1 MILRVVRNQRGVVL
15 PMIGVAWVALLS
27 ATAIGAGIGRLTLAS
42 TEVQNAADVA
52 ALAGAAAV
60 LKLGDPEGD
69 ALSALSANEIALGA
83 AAPHL
88 QELVVGSYDFAQ
100 KQFIAN
106 GDPSNSVMARV
117 MANVDNVFG
126 GLIQRPNQN
135 VEKIAYATL
144 TGLRGG
150 RPTLPV
156 VIGDC
161 NFQQDCYAD
170 HCMPRLTQVPN
181 TTDTAG
187 WTAFFQSSSSSAV
200 TNLIPSPCGG
210 GNVQTVWV
218 GDVIT
223 LNNGQ
228 VGSALQA
235 VECLINQGNVQH
247 LIPIVPCQGSFN
259 QAKPILGFATIVL
272 ESVAVTGGNKGMNLH
287 AIFKSDAIGVLGGS
301 NLYGTGNIA
310 LVSPN

>member
-1 MILRVVRNQRGVVL
+1 MVLRILRNQRGVVL
-15 PMIGVAWVALLS
+15 PMIGVAWVAILA

-52 ALAGAAAV
+52 ALAGAMAV

-69 ALSALSANEIALGA
+69 AFAALTSNEIALGA

-88 QELVVGSYDFAQ
+88 QSLVVGFYDYDL
-100 KQFIAN
+100 KQFVPN

-117 MANVDNVFG
+117 RANVDNVFG
-126 GLIQRPNQN
+126 GLIQQPNQD
-135 VEKIAYATL
+135 VEKIAYAAL
-144 TGLRGG
+144 SGLRGA

-161 NFQQDCYAD
+161 NFQEDCFAN

-187 WTAFFQSSSSSAV
+187 WTAFFQSTSSSSI
-200 TNLIPSPCGG
+200 TSHIPQPCGG
-210 GNVQTVWV
+210 GQVQTVWV
-218 GDVIT
+218 GDVVT

-235 VECLINQGNVQH
+235 IECLINVGNVEH
-247 LIPIVPCQGSFN
+247 LIPIVSCQGNFN
-259 QAKPILGFATIVL
+259 QSKPILGFATIVL
-272 ESVAVTGGNKGMNLH
+272 ESVKVTGNSKGMDLH
-287 AIFKSDAIGVLGGS
+287 AIFKSDAKGVLGGG

-310 LVSPN
+310 LVPAS